1 MFLAVTVFLWVAY
14 LGFAK
19 TSVEIANHEINSS
32 VVAYFNALN
41 KKNYKELDK
50 ILYPT
55 DNAEY
60 VLTIAA
66 KAQAVGTESIRL
78 HKIYP
83 ALVDRNIAV
92 VGFEY
97 SVNNLIENQRV
108 TFKRTNLFFMLKNK
122 GNWYVAKPN
131 DLDSYSAEYLS
142 AMIDKYDSVIR
153 ENMTDDAIKEQKYYN
168 DIGFKKIKNAAN
180 QS

>member
-1 MFLAVTVFLWVAY
+1 MFLSVSAFLWVVY
-14 LGFAK
+14 LGFARNA
-19 TSVEIANHEINSS
+19 VEIANHEINSS

-41 KKNYKELDK
+41 KKDYKKLDK

-78 HKIYP
+78 QKIYP
-83 ALVDRNIAV
+83 ALVDNNIAV

-122 GNWYVAKPN
+122 DNWYVAKPD
-131 DLDSYSAEYLS
+131 DLTSYSAEYLS

-153 ENMTDDAIKEQKYYN
+153 ENMTDDAVKEQKYYN